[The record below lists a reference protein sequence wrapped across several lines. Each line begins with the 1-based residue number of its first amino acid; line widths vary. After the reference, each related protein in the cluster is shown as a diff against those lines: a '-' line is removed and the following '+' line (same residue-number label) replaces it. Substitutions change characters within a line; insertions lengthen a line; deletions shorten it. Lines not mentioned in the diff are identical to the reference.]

1 VIIPLETV
9 HLPQQ
14 PSPVSELQKP
24 MPLLSTL
31 WALCC
36 RSVCVV
42 ELQAVV
48 VGLSVWLAQPLLLGL
63 LYLSLSLYLPRLFV
77 CYHCCAVSPP
87 YPAAHRSCS
96 LAVESSI
103 VQQCMH
109 FSSRI
114 DQLQM
119 LPRRRHFGSRTFG
132 VRQPAGHHAGDHLE
146 P

>member
-1 VIIPLETV
+1 VIIPLEIV

-14 PSPVSELQKP
+14 PSPVSEPQKL

-48 VGLSVWLAQPLLLGL
+48 VVVELSVWLAQPLLLGL
-63 LYLSLSLYLPRLFV
+63 LYLYQPRLFV

-87 YPAAHRSCS
+87 YPAAHRPCS
-96 LAVESSI
+96 LAVENSI

-114 DQLQM
+114 DQVQM
-119 LPRRRHFGSRTFG
+119 LPRGRHFGSRTFG
-132 VRQPAGHHAGDHLE
+132 VRQQAGHHAGDHLE